1 MTTVP
6 MEPVA
11 APEPRWRALL
21 GTNLAD
27 RLYRGV
33 LTTLALLM
41 PLLLLALVGEL
52 ATSAWPAIQ
61 RFGLSFLWTSVWDPV
76 AGIYGAAPMIF
87 GTLASS
93 LLALVIAV
101 PLSLGVAIYLTEFAP
116 KWLRQPVAFLVEL
129 LAAIP
134 SVVYGLWGIF
144 VLIPFLR
151 TVVVPPLRAAF
162 GWTPFLSGVFYG
174 NSLLAGS
181 VILAIMI
188 VPYIAAVSR
197 EVLLAVPVSQREAA
211 LGMGATRWEA
221 VWTAVVPY
229 GRAGLIGAVIL
240 GLGRALGETMA
251 VTMLIG
257 NRHDIGL
264 SVLQPAY
271 TMAAAIANEFS
282 EATTSIYLSA
292 LFEVGLILFVVTVA
306 VNALA
311 RVLIWRVARGT
322 AVGAGR
328 CERASAAPP
337 LGQRHH
343 DRPGSRAVLGGGPRP
358 GPDSRA
364 SRRERRVVSRLEL
377 FRQESGPGR
386 AIGRRRGQRDRGNG
400 DHRRP
405 RRAHRPPGRDRHRP
419 LSRRVR
425 VGPPRL
431 GRAVRGGCPERHPVD
446 RGRHLRVDLAREA
459 DGPFLRA
466 RRERGARGAHGADA
480 GPDHR
485 GDGAARPPHAA

>member
-6 MEPVA
+6 IEPVA
-11 APEPRWRALL
+11 APAPQPRWRALR
-21 GTNLAD
+21 GTNVAD

-33 LTTLALLM
+33 LTTLALLL
-41 PLLLLALVGEL
+41 PLLLLALVSEL
-52 ATSAWPAIQ
+52 AVSAWPAIH
-61 RFGLSFLWTSVWDPV
+61 RFGFSFLWTSVWDPV

-93 LLALVIAV
+93 LLALLIAV

-221 VWTAVVPY
+221 V
-229 GRAGLIGAVIL
+229 
-240 GLGRALGETMA
+240 
-251 VTMLIG
+251 
-257 NRHDIGL
+257 
-264 SVLQPAY
+264 
-271 TMAAAIANEFS
+271 
-282 EATTSIYLSA
+282 
-292 LFEVGLILFVVTVA
+292 
-306 VNALA
+306 
-311 RVLIWRVARGT
+311 
-322 AVGAGR
+322 
-328 CERASAAPP
+328 
-337 LGQRHH
+337 
-343 DRPGSRAVLGGGPRP
+343 
-358 GPDSRA
+358 
-364 SRRERRVVSRLEL
+364 
-377 FRQESGPGR
+377 
-386 AIGRRRGQRDRGNG
+386 
-400 DHRRP
+400 
-405 RRAHRPPGRDRHRP
+405 
-419 LSRRVR
+419 
-425 VGPPRL
+425 
-431 GRAVRGGCPERHPVD
+431 
-446 RGRHLRVDLAREA
+446 
-459 DGPFLRA
+459 
-466 RRERGARGAHGADA
+466 
-480 GPDHR
+480 
-485 GDGAARPPHAA
+485 